1 MADAQKFYLPSND
14 YIFKSLLFRNPEQL
28 RQLLACL
35 LPDMAASLD
44 TLRFAN
50 SELLSLN
57 RQGKNVRLDL
67 NVTVGQGEIV
77 NIEMQAINDASLAN
91 RMQLYLARNYSG
103 QAPADKEY
111 VHLRRAISIWVCN
124 FAFQDDTVCLRDY
137 VLYDARNGNTFPNS
151 IRLVVLDAPKYKY
164 APSPVREWL
173 QFFSAKSEEDLMN
186 LAATCPNMA
195 VPCEYVR
202 RMNMTP
208 AERALA
214 DAYERDL
221 LDKALIRGSAYT
233 EGETK
238 GRAEGE
244 AKGRAEGEAK
254 GRAEGEATRNIQI
267 AKSMLA
273 AGEPRAKI
281 LQFTELSEAE
291 LDKLL

>member
-1 MADAQKFYLPSND
+1 MADTQKFYLPSND
-14 YIFKSLLFRNPEQL
+14 YIFKSLLFRHPEQL
-28 RQLLACL
+28 RRFLACL
-35 LPDMAASLD
+35 LPDLAPCLD
-44 TLRFAN
+44 TLQFAN

-67 NVTVGQGEIV
+67 NLTLGNGEIV
-77 NIEMQAINDASLAN
+77 NVEMQAINDASLAN

-103 QAPADKEY
+103 QAPADNEY
-111 VHLRRAISIWVCN
+111 MRLRRALSIWVCN
-124 FAFQDDTVCLRDY
+124 FAFQNDSACLRDY
-137 VLYDARNGNTFPNS
+137 VLYDVKNGNTFPNS
-151 IRLVVLDAPKYKY
+151 IRLIVLDAPKYWY
-164 APSPVREWL
+164 APSPIREWL

-186 LAATCPNMA
+186 LATTCPNMT

-208 AERALA
+208 EERALA

-233 EGETK
+233 EGE
-238 GRAEGE
+238 

-254 GRAEGEATRNIQI
+254 GRAEGEASRNIQI

-273 AGEPRAKI
+273 AGEPRSKI